1 MFRVVDGVLA
11 KFSVHLMETDNNHYS
26 LLQFGIVARNISVSW
41 RKIICTL
48 AELGLQGCLWRCFPV
63 SLCAHIALSGTLH
76 DNLKRSALVDFCGEP
91 SRYKRNGLLP
101 MLKRNTSVKLAPQRW
116 QDNAGDGVFDMI
128 MTFEERVFDLVVE
141 GNSFTIGLELDFC
154 LGEL

>member
-1 MFRVVDGVLA
+1 M
-11 KFSVHLMETDNNHYS
+11 
-26 LLQFGIVARNISVSW
+26 
-41 RKIICTL
+41 
-48 AELGLQGCLWRCFPV
+48 
-63 SLCAHIALSGTLH
+63 
-76 DNLKRSALVDFCGEP
+76 DFCVEP

-141 GNSFTIGLELDFC
+141 GNSFTSALELDFG
-154 LGEL
+154 LGDL

>member
-1 MFRVVDGVLA
+1 VFRVVDGVLA

-63 SLCAHIALSGTLH
+63 SLCAHLALSGTLH
-76 DNLKRSALVDFCGEP
+76 DNLKRSALSGFLWPTIQV
-91 SRYKRNGLLP
+91 
-101 MLKRNTSVKLAPQRW
+101 Q
-116 QDNAGDGVFDMI
+116 
-128 MTFEERVFDLVVE
+128 EEWVAAYAE
-141 GNSFTIGLELDFC
+141 EEH
-154 LGEL
+154 LGEAGASAVAGQCRRRGV